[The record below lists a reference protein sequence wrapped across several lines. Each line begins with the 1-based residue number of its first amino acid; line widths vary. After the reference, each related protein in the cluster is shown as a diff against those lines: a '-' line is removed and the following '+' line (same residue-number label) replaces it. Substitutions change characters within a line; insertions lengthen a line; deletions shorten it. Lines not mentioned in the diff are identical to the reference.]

1 MDTELVET
9 LLIEL
14 LQQGRESFTREKVL
28 ANLTLAATAAGGTL
42 SYKGTPLQHEHML
55 LQAALDHM
63 RQDLGD
69 RYRLRAVLRLGDG
82 LDGVELG
89 AIIEPHTST
98 SPLPRFVAFG
108 STARTCLATLNRD
121 MASIQQPK
129 PMPTPGRRSR
139 MLPLQRLASQLA
151 ATSRDMA

>member
-14 LQQGRESFTREKVL
+14 LQLERESFTKEKVL
-28 ANLTLAATAAGGTL
+28 ANLTLAAKAAGGTL
-42 SYKGTPLQHEHML
+42 SNKSTPLQREHML
-55 LQAALDHM
+55 LNTALEHM

-108 STARTCLATLNRD
+108 STARTCLTILSRD
-121 MASIQQPK
+121 MASIQQAK
-129 PMPTPGRRSR
+129 TAPTTGRRSR

-151 ATSRDMA
+151 ATGRDMA